1 MPPGCCSSRFST
13 MPRQRRQSSP
23 WGILTW
29 PAISPKLRITCAR
42 FPMRPSQKWPQ
53 SKLSSERFQ
62 FAATCRLRF
71 QTLPSAAPALNA
83 RPKSPMEVLRMRTIN
98 LHVVSTFALGFA
110 ILAALLLPA
119 CSINVKKE
127 QNGEDK
133 QVDIN
138 TPVGGI
144 HVSKGANVADVGLAV
159 YPGARLKQED
169 SNGSDKSANVNISSF
184 GFGLKVV
191 ALEYQSDDSPGKLV
205 AYYRD
210 ELKKYGKVL
219 ECHTSH
225 LDVNPDIKGSDHGSH
240 ELTCEGASGSNIE
253 LKVGTKENQHIVAV
267 EPDGKGSSFSLVYV
281 RTHGK
286 DADI

>member
-1 MPPGCCSSRFST
+1 
-13 MPRQRRQSSP
+13 
-23 WGILTW
+23 
-29 PAISPKLRITCAR
+29 LR
-42 FPMRPSQKWPQ
+42 
-53 SKLSSERFQ
+53 
-62 FAATCRLRF
+62 
-71 QTLPSAAPALNA
+71 SAAPAWTAL
-83 RPKSPMEVLRMRTIN
+83 RKSRTEEFRMRSSKFQFI
-98 LHVVSTFALGFA
+98 STVALGFV
-110 ILAALLLPA
+110 IVSSLLLPA
-119 CSINVKKE
+119 CSVNVKKE
-127 QNGEDK
+127 KNGEDK

-159 YPGARLKQED
+159 YPGARLKQDD
-169 SNGSDKSANVNISSF
+169 SNGDDKSANVNISSF

-191 ALEYQSDDSPGKLV
+191 ALEYQSNDSPAKLI
-205 AYYRD
+205 AYYKD

-225 LDVNPDIKGSDHGSH
+225 FEVNPDMKNSDHGSH
-240 ELTCEGASGSNIE
+240 ELTCDGSNGNNVE

-286 DADI
+286 QADI